1 MDQKYIYPMKKFIF
15 IVFLL
20 AGAIQQSI
28 YAQTIEI
35 KEGNLKINENPI
47 EFPWTFNDF
56 TGKNGLGKFNRNDL
70 GGANDIFTYD
80 KTGIILYRPPAS
92 DKISDFN
99 MYYGKDPDSK
109 YKFIPKKY
117 FKGKFIVDGF
127 TIASNTS
134 LAEVQKAL
142 PQYEFEK
149 TSIEAYRGSLYGL
162 YIYLRY
168 DDAEKNISWI
178 SVGKRE

>member
-1 MDQKYIYPMKKFIF
+1 MKKLIF

-20 AGAIQQSI
+20 AGSMQQGLN
-28 YAQTIEI
+28 AQTIEI
-35 KEGNLKINENPI
+35 KDGNLKINENPI
-47 EFPWTFNDF
+47 EFPWTFDNF
-56 TGKNGLGKFNRNDL
+56 TGKNGLGKFDRSDL
-70 GGANDIFTYD
+70 GRVNDIFTYD
-80 KTGIILYRPPAS
+80 KIGIMLYRPPAS

-99 MYYGKDPDSK
+99 MYYGKDPDSQ

-117 FKGKFIVDGF
+117 FKGKFIVNGF
-127 TIASNTS
+127 TIVSNTS

-142 PQYEFEK
+142 PEYAFEK
-149 TSIEAYRGSLYGL
+149 TSIGAYRGSVDGQ